1 MSPLADFMD
10 EARRVA
16 GEAKNR
22 GLTVR
27 VMGAV
32 AFGIHCPEFLP
43 LHRALGREFSDLDF
57 VSYSRQQ
64 DGVLKLF
71 ADLGYSTD
79 RRRQYLAQIAGR
91 GQRNMLDD
99 VENNRRIDIFFD
111 ELSMCFVIDFR
122 KRLDLDF
129 PTIPLADLML
139 EKLQI
144 VRLTE
149 KDMKDTIVL
158 LRAHNVGKAE
168 SETIDSGYMAELAA
182 KDWGLYYTMTTNL
195 QKILG
200 SLEGFDALQ
209 PQDRADV
216 KAKID
221 SLLETIEKKDK
232 SMQWKMRARI
242 GTKRKWYNDVSEVSA

>member
-1 MSPLADFMD
+1 VSPLADFMD